1 MQIVV
6 DIPDEIIKSIE
17 NGSFGAKY
25 NIYDLCGFIVNG
37 TPLPKNHGRLIDA
50 DNLEKSL
57 IDDNRQA
64 FTKHQVW
71 LMFSE
76 YNKNVPTVLEAESE
90 KR

>member
-25 NIYDLCGFIVNG
+25 NIYDLCGFIMNS

-50 DNLEKSL
+50 DALMVYCRNQKSRT
-57 IDDNRQA
+57 IDCNDIAR
-64 FTKHQVW
+64 FPTT
-71 LMFSE
+71 
-76 YNKNVPTVLEAESE
+76 VPKVIVESE
-90 KR
+90 E